1 MVMRNVSNCG
11 DPTLQ
16 ATALLVLV
24 GYVRLWCARECNA
37 GDRVGAQ

>member
-1 MVMRNVSNCG
+1 MVMRDVSKHG

-16 ATALLVLV
+16 ATALLVLI

-37 GDRVGAQ
+37 GDRAGAQ